1 MYMFMKGI
9 VKHFKKII
17 RFVPILPLTALVFL
31 GTAMVLWK
39 FELIPD
45 PKEILLILENL
56 YLKFGYLGLVIAT
69 FLESIVY
76 LGLYFPGSFIIALA
90 VFFSNGSFVSLLIIS
105 ILVAITL
112 TITAVI
118 NYFFGRYVSRKDFFE
133 KKEFVKESKSI
144 SKGLFVSMLHPDLMA
159 FYFFN
164 AGLERQNMKKLIY
177 VPIFMIPYGYL
188 IGFVL
193 SRFSELLRRGLESP
207 NFLLII
213 IGIWF
218 VASFVFEIKRRKR
231 KSG

>member
-1 MYMFMKGI
+1 
-9 VKHFKKII
+9 
-17 RFVPILPLTALVFL
+17 
-31 GTAMVLWK
+31 
-39 FELIPD
+39 
-45 PKEILLILENL
+45 LLILENL

>member
-1 MYMFMKGI
+1 MKGI
-9 VKHFKKII
+9 VKHFRKII

-45 PKEILLILENL
+45 PKEILIILENL

-69 FLESIVY
+69 FLESMVY

-90 VFFSNGSFVSLLIIS
+90 VFFSDGSFVSLLTIS
-105 ILVAITL
+105 ILVASTL
-112 TITAVI
+112 TLTSVI
-118 NYFFGRYVSRKDFFE
+118 NYFLGRYVSRKDFFE

-164 AGLERQNMKKLIY
+164 AGLERENIKKLIY

-188 IGFVL
+188 IGFIL
-193 SRFSELLRRGLESP
+193 SRFSEPLRRGLESP
-207 NFLLII
+207 NFLLIV